1 MLCFLS
7 RLEPRFPPRGNPAP
21 PRPAWARTL
30 SCSCPAP
37 QGAPPHPLQ
46 VPTPCSGP
54 PSSMDT
60 LLAPTQARHA
70 VPSPPPSWT
79 PSSSCLTSRTCPGWT
94 SSPLAQRRG
103 FDTMHRAALLLMLSL
118 PALDSNTEPS
128 HCDALLTTTRN
139 SNHLRCATSASH
151 PCPRQTLS
159 LLHLTAFVWNGS
171 EGERKR

>member
-37 QGAPPHPLQ
+37 LGAPPHPLP

-70 VPSPPPSWT
+70 VPSPPPSRT

-94 SSPLAQRRG
+94 SPLAQRWG
-103 FDTMHRAALLLMLSL
+103 FDTMHRAALLLHALVTCPGLEHGAPPTAMPSSPP
-118 PALDSNTEPS
+118 PAAPTTCAVPPQRPTP
-128 HCDALLTTTRN
+128 APGRLLACST
-139 SNHLRCATSASH
+139 
-151 PCPRQTLS
+151 
-159 LLHLTAFVWNGS
+159 
-171 EGERKR
+171 